1 MQIAETHTE
10 IGKVNVYSDYSF
22 DEWLEL
28 RHSDVTA
35 SKIGALFGV
44 HDYSSALQLY
54 AEKIQLNP
62 TRIADNGV
70 LRRGRW
76 FEPVAIA
83 VAREMRPDWT
93 IVEPGIYL
101 RDAES
106 RIGATPDAT
115 FVDENGEL
123 GVLQV
128 KTVARQVFKEKWR
141 QSDGEINVPF
151 WIILQAY
158 TEATL
163 LNHSRAAVAALIVDE
178 FDPQL
183 HIIEFDCPAKTY
195 DRVRR
200 EVARFWRHVGERT
213 PPPANYAKDADILGA
228 LYTGAGPAVD
238 RSGDA
243 KFLKLLEEREA
254 IKARLKAAEEDDRA
268 SKARIIEALA
278 NAESALCGDRF
289 VTFKQQTRA
298 AHAVKESIF
307 RVLRIG
313 KRTDGKKAT

>member
-10 IGKVNVYSDYSF
+10 IGLVQTFSEYDF

-35 SKIGALFGV
+35 SKVGALFGV
-44 HDYSSALQLY
+44 HDYSSPLQLY
-54 AEKIQLNP
+54 SEKIQLRP
-62 TRIADNGV
+62 SKIEDNGV

-83 VAREMRPDWT
+83 IAREMRPKWEIT
-93 IVEPGIYL
+93 EPGIYL

-106 RIGATPDAT
+106 RIGATPDAV
-115 FVDENGEL
+115 FVDDNGEL

-141 QSDGEINVPF
+141 QSDGEITVPF

-163 LNHSRAAVAALIVDE
+163 LNHSKAAVAALIVDE

-183 HIIEFDCPAKTY
+183 HIIEFDCPPKTY
-195 DRVRR
+195 GRIRR
-200 EVARFWRHVGERT
+200 EVDRFWYSVEKRT
-213 PPPANYAKDADILGA
+213 PPAADYTKDLRALTE
-228 LYTGAGPAVD
+228 LYTGTGDIVD
-238 RSGDA
+238 KSDDG

-254 IKARLKAAEEDDRA
+254 IKERLKAAEADDKE
-268 SKARIIEALA
+268 SKARVIAA
-278 NAESALCGDRF
+278 MGNAEAALCGIRF
-289 VTFKQQTRA
+289 VTFKEQTRQ
-298 AHAVKESIF
+298 AHAVKESTF

-313 KRTDGKKAT
+313 KRTDGKKAR